1 MLRKEAYE
9 KMDEFERVVF
19 ITNFVRNI
27 SNEVNVNTKL
37 GAREAKER
45 FRKYLNEEI
54 PENEQ

>member
-45 FRKYLNEEI
+45 FRKYLNEEVT
-54 PENEQ
+54 E

>member
-1 MLRKEAYE
+1 MLRKEIYE
-9 KMDEFERVVF
+9 KMDEFERVVM

-27 SNEVNVNTKL
+27 SNEVNVNTKQ
-37 GAREAKER
+37 GSREAKER